1 MNRRLA
7 FRDVLSVVE
16 RVPDLKG
23 IVLVGGQA
31 LNFWAERLN
40 LSTADGSGRFGAALS
55 DDIDFLGSASA
66 ALSLG
71 EATQGEVAIA
81 GMDDA
86 ASPNT
91 ALVTLDL
98 DGEKHHID
106 FLAAMMGFTQGDID
120 QVRKWA
126 VPVRMR
132 RGVPTQLFVMHPLH
146 CLQAQLENVYGSKL
160 NRREEVGGERYV
172 TRVLLAIEA
181 ARQII
186 LLTLRQQQER
196 PALILV
202 EVAFALSML
211 PAAMRARFQDD
222 VRVEL
227 SIPTDASFPAKFF
240 EKRLP
245 QMNALRERQ
254 AEKFSARLRRQR

>member
-16 RVPDLKG
+16 GVPDLKG

-31 LNFWAERLN
+31 LNFWAERLK
-40 LSTADGSGRFGAALS
+40 LATPDGTGPFGAALS
-55 DDIDFLGSASA
+55 DDIDFLGSAAA

-71 EATQGEVAIA
+71 DATQGEVAIA

-98 DGEKHHID
+98 DGERHQID
-106 FLAAMMGFTQGDID
+106 FLAAMIGFTQSGID
-120 QVRKWA
+120 QVRAWA

-132 RGVPTQLFVMHPLH
+132 RGMPTQLFVMHPLH
-146 CLQAQLENVYGSKL
+146 CLQAQLENVYGKKL
-160 NRREEVGGERYV
+160 NRREEAGGERYV
-172 TRVLLAIEA
+172 ARVQLAIEA
-181 ARQII
+181 TRQII
-186 LLTLRQQQER
+186 QLTLREQQER

-202 EVAFALSML
+202 EAAFALSML
-211 PAAMRARFQDD
+211 PAAMRARFMDD
-222 VRVEL
+222 VRVER
-227 SIPTDASFPAKFF
+227 SIPTDAAFPAKFF

-245 QMNALRERQ
+245 QMNVLRERE
-254 AEKFSARLRRQR
+254 AERFLARLRPRR

>member
-7 FRDVLSVVE
+7 FRDVLTVVE

-40 LSTADGSGRFGAALS
+40 LATAEGSGPFGAALS
-55 DDIDFLGSASA
+55 DDIDFLGSAKA

-71 EATQGEVAIA
+71 EATQGRVAIA

-98 DGEKHHID
+98 DGEEHQID
-106 FLAAMMGFTQGDID
+106 FLAAMMGFTQSGID
-120 QVRKWA
+120 QVREWA

-132 RGVPTQLFVMHPLH
+132 RGTPTQLFVMHPLH

-160 NRREEVGGERYV
+160 NRREEQGGERYIA
-172 TRVLLAIEA
+172 RVRLAIEA
-181 ARQII
+181 SRQII
-186 LLTLRQQQER
+186 LITLKEQGDR

-202 EVAFALSML
+202 EAAFALSML
-211 PAAMRARFQDD
+211 PAAMRARFLDE
-222 VRVEL
+222 VRIEQ
-227 SIPTDASFPAKFF
+227 SIPTDAPLPAKFF
-240 EKRLP
+240 EERLP

-254 AEKFSARLRRQR
+254 AERFLVRLPRQR